1 MEKKYARLAALLAA
15 AVLCGNGAPSMAA
28 EWWEGDGTETIT
40 ITADNASKIT
50 GDVYGNKDHPDTTG
64 AVTGHVEMTG
74 GTVNVDIYGGSS
86 NTGSATYNT
95 VAISGG
101 SVNRVVFGGSSNTG
115 SATYNTVTITGGEVT
130 GDICGGYSGG
140 DSATGNKVTIIG
152 GKVGRDVYGGF
163 SYGGTVT
170 GNTVALS
177 GSADV
182 TASDLYGR
190 NDESKGSG
198 NALVLDDW
206 SGTVKSLHNF
216 DAIDFENIDLSHET
230 KLEVTEAL
238 NGSGAENAEIRIN
251 SLKAGDYAD
260 GETKATAVTWDT
272 ELTGKVTV
280 ADDVTKASR
289 LFGDR
294 DGGGI
299 YMNDVSNTSAAPTTE
314 PNTMWILTHIDKS
327 VLAGQFIDENG
338 AIHQNSAYEGD
349 EPQTL
354 VIGDG
359 FTTNAGTVAGVYA
372 AGGQTAESG
381 SVLFIGS
388 TDWTGTVYGGY
399 SENGAAAD
407 NTIYV
412 GGYDDSGAFQAAEAA
427 GVAVVGGKSGAQGE
441 VSGNTMAVTGNGNKL
456 GRISGLDSI
465 TFSGAAW
472 NGDHALSVSS
482 ADVTGTSFDVKSVE
496 GGHTYQAGDTLTLL
510 HSDNAMTGTPED
522 IHVDD
527 TITAGV
533 TQDLSVE
540 TTYGE
545 DNKSIGLEV
554 RSVSLNPQTDLIA
567 ENRAVAAAFVN
578 QGADIAA
585 DSLRLLDDGYHYGT
599 QTFGAVYGNRSTYDV
614 AGDIKINGWSEI
626 AGFGNIHE
634 VKGGRLAWGVFYEN
648 GTGNYR
654 TWNTFNNEMFRGDGS
669 LLYNGGGA
677 AIRLTKDSG
686 MYYEA
691 SLRAGTLSSS
701 MSNAVHPLLF
711 HEQCRERRERQL
723 LRLRQRQHL
732 LGRARGS
739 GETHSARQRPVGHL
753 REILPHRHRRGQLRN
768 GRRPFQLR
776 QRDERPAP
784 PRRKIFRGHGQS
796 VEPLLRRG
804 V

>member
-1 MEKKYARLAALLAA
+1 MMEKKYARLAALLAA

-28 EWWEGDGTETIT
+28 DWWVGDGTKTIK
-40 ITADNASKIT
+40 ITAGNASEIR
-50 GDVYGNKDHPDTTG
+50 GVVYGNRDTIDTTTG
-64 AVTGHVEMTG
+64 AMTGHVEMTG

-101 SVNRVVFGGSSNTG
+101 SVNKVVFGGSSKTG

-140 DSATGNKVTIIG
+140 DSATDNKVTIIG
-152 GKVGRDVYGGF
+152 GKVGGDVYGGF

-216 DAIDFENIDLSHET
+216 DAIDFENIDLSQGA
-230 KLEVTEAL
+230 KLDVTDEITDS
-238 NGSGAENAEIRIN
+238 SGVKNAAISIN
-251 SLKAGDYAD
+251 SLKAGDYAA
-260 GETKATAVTWDT
+260 GETKATAVTWDS
-272 ELTGKVTV
+272 ELTGKVTA
-280 ADDVTKASR
+280 ADDVKKASR

-299 YMNDVSNTSAAPTTE
+299 YMNDVKDTMVTHKTETNTVGIMTT
-314 PNTMWILTHIDKS
+314 IDKS
-327 VLAGQFIDENG
+327 VLTGQFIDENG

-354 VIGDG
+354 VIGNG

-399 SENGAAAD
+399 SETGAAAG

-412 GGYDDSGAFQAAEAA
+412 GGYDETGVFHAAEAG
-427 GVAVVGGKSGAQGE
+427 GVIVIGGNQNGSE
-441 VSGNTMAVTGNGNKL
+441 NTLAVTGNGNTLK
-456 GRISGLDSI
+456 GISGMSSI
-465 TFSGAAW
+465 DFQQVAMAKETEESKAALTLSDT
-472 NGDHALSVSS
+472 NGVDLGGTSLHVSSLAGGNNYEAGDHV
-482 ADVTGTSFDVKSVE
+482 
-496 GGHTYQAGDTLTLL
+496 TLL
-510 HSDNAMTGTPED
+510 SAEHGITSDNGP
-522 IHVDD
+522 VDVEK
-527 TITAGV
+527 ITAGV

-554 RSVSLNPQTDLIA
+554 RSVSLNPQTDPCGSSTTGTTTA
-567 ENRAVAAAFVN
+567 PRPSEPSTATAASTTWRAT
-578 QGADIAA
+578 
-585 DSLRLLDDGYHYGT
+585 S
-599 QTFGAVYGNRSTYDV
+599 RST
-614 AGDIKINGWSEI
+614 
-626 AGFGNIHE
+626 
-634 VKGGRLAWGVFYEN
+634 
-648 GTGNYR
+648 
-654 TWNTFNNEMFRGDGS
+654 DGARS
-669 LLYNGGGA
+669 RA
-677 AIRLTKDSG
+677 SG
-686 MYYEA
+686 I
-691 SLRAGTLSSS
+691 S
-701 MSNAVHPLLF
+701 M
-711 HEQCRERRERQL
+711 
-723 LRLRQRQHL
+723 
-732 LGRARGS
+732 
-739 GETHSARQRPVGHL
+739 
-753 REILPHRHRRGQLRN
+753 
-768 GRRPFQLR
+768 
-776 QRDERPAP
+776 
-784 PRRKIFRGHGQS
+784 K
-796 VEPLLRRG
+796 
-804 V
+804 